1 MYNSNMGMIRIYQK
15 PGKTNRKPG
24 WQQKEAEYREWLA
37 KVRTMPSGI
46 RTPKL
51 DVTKPK
57 PVIEP
62 VREIRKAN
70 YVIGSGTKPV
80 PRPDIL
86 YRDNPEMLERELRA
100 RQRKF
105 ATAPAYNK
113 GGDVLITDEMMKDI
127 TAGKT
132 RRR

>member
-1 MYNSNMGMIRIYQK
+1 MIRIYQK
-15 PGKTNRKPG
+15 PGKTKRKPG
-24 WQQKEAEYREWLA
+24 WQQKEAEYREWLT
-37 KVRTMPSGI
+37 KVSTMPSGI

-62 VREIRKAN
+62 VREIRKAT

-113 GGDVLITDEMMKDI
+113 GAPQYVSEDLEEDLKNGLL
-127 TAGKT
+127 